1 MQLVISDYISCMVS
15 LDASSCAKLAV
26 AAVFILV
33 KDDYLTFMILCKAQ
47 DCVLKFKLLASNS
60 DLLVFPSFIFLFIRA
75 LTIF

>member
-1 MQLVISDYISCMVS
+1 MVS
-15 LDASSCAKLAV
+15 LDASSCAELAV

-33 KDDYLTFMILCKAQ
+33 KDDYLTFMILSLCKAQ